1 VTVAGAGRR
10 LVVEADGAA
19 RGNPGPASYG
29 AVVRDAD
36 TGEVLAERADVL
48 GTATNNVA
56 EYSGLI
62 AALEAAFTLDPAA
75 HVEVRMDSKLVI
87 EQMAGRWGIKHA
99 NLKPLALRAR
109 ALIPASEQVR
119 WTWIPRAQNGY
130 ADRLANAAL
139 DGKVGIRTSPAR
151 NAAAR
156 AAAPDADPVA
166 AAEVGVPP
174 KIIGWAQDLGT
185 TTTLQLLR
193 HGETEHTAQRR
204 FSGGSSDPSLS
215 ATGLDQA
222 RRCADRFS
230 ARSGIDVI
238 VASPLRRAQQTAAA
252 VAERLGLSVETEA
265 DLRECDFG
273 AWDGLTFAAVQAGW
287 AQELSR
293 WLAEPS
299 LAAPGGE
306 SLTQVAR
313 RVDAAR
319 RRLMRR
325 HAGCSVLVVAHVTPI
340 KLIIRSALDAPMHL
354 VHRLQL
360 APASLS
366 TVCWYADGNS
376 AMHTFNDTAHLD
388 PGHRGDG

>member
-1 VTVAGAGRR
+1 
-10 LVVEADGAA
+10 
-19 RGNPGPASYG
+19 
-29 AVVRDAD
+29 VVRDAE
-36 TGEVLAERADVL
+36 TGEVLAERAAVL

-62 AALEAAFTLDPAA
+62 AALEAAFALDPAA
-75 HVEVRMDSKLVI
+75 QVEVRMDSKLVI

-139 DGKVGIRTSPAR
+139 DGKPLGAVRRKPSAAPATDSDPTS
-151 NAAAR
+151 AAAV
-156 AAAPDADPVA
+156 AP
-166 AAEVGVPP
+166 PP

-185 TTTLQLLR
+185 TTSLLLLR
-193 HGETEHTAQRR
+193 HGETEYTAQRR
-204 FSGGSSDPSLS
+204 FSGGSSDPPLS
-215 ATGLDQA
+215 ATGLGQA
-222 RRCADRFS
+222 RRCAERF
-230 ARSGIDVI
+230 AERGGIDVV
-238 VASPLRRAQQTAAA
+238 VASPLRRAQQTAAV
-252 VAERLGLSVETEA
+252 VAQRLGLSVETEA

-273 AWDGLTFAAVQAGW
+273 AWDGLTFAAVQASW
-287 AQELSR
+287 AQELSD
-293 WLAEPS
+293 WLAQPGR
-299 LAAPGGE
+299 AAPGGE
-306 SLTQVAR
+306 SLAQVAR

-325 HAGCSVLVVAHVTPI
+325 HAGRSVLVVAHVTPI

-366 TVCWYADGNS
+366 TVSWYADGNS
-376 AMHTFNDTAHLD
+376 ALHTFNDTAHLD
-388 PGHRGDG
+388 PGHRGDGS

>member
-1 VTVAGAGRR
+1 VTTVSTSGRR

-29 AVVRDAD
+29 AVVRDAE
-36 TGEVLAERADVL
+36 TGEVLAERAEVL

-62 AALEAAFTLDPAA
+62 AALEAAFALDPAA
-75 HVEVRMDSKLVI
+75 QVEVRMDSKLVI

-109 ALIPASEQVR
+109 ALIPAADQVS
-119 WTWIPRAQNGY
+119 WTWVPRAQNGY

-139 DGKVGIRTSPAR
+139 DAKPLPVPASV
-151 NAAAR
+151 AS
-156 AAAPDADPVA
+156 DPT
-166 AAEVGVPP
+166 AAEAVEPPP

-185 TTTLQLLR
+185 TTTLLLLR

-204 FSGGSSDPSLS
+204 FSGGSSDPALS
-215 ATGLDQA
+215 ETGLDQA
-222 RRCADRFS
+222 RRCADRLS
-230 ARSGIDVI
+230 RAGGIEVI
-238 VASPLRRAQQTAAA
+238 VASPLRRAQQTAA
-252 VAERLGLSVETEA
+252 VIAERLGVSVATDP

-287 AQELSR
+287 AEELSA
-293 WLAEPS
+293 WLATPS
-299 LAAPGGE
+299 RAAPGGE

-319 RRLMRR
+319 RRLLTR
-325 HAGCSVLVVAHVTPI
+325 HAGCSALVVAHVTPI

-360 APASLS
+360 APAALS
-366 TVCWYADGNS
+366 TVAWYADGNS
-376 AMHTFNDTAHLD
+376 ALHTFNDTAHLD
-388 PGHRGDG
+388 PGYRGEGT